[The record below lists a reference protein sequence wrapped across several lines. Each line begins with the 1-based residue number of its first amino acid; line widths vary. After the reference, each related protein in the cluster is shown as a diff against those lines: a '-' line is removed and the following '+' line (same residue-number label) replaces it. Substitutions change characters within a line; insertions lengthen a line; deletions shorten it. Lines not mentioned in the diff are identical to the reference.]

1 MINYLIIDIE
11 SYLYKSLSHC
21 EKLIQDKTN
30 PKIFYQGYDI
40 SLAEKYI
47 DDNIDRLC
55 NTLNTKQFELVVG
68 DVKYFRKI
76 LFPQYKANRKPK
88 PEIYQYVFNLIRD
101 KYGFA
106 SLPYLEGDDT
116 CRIIFEDK
124 NYKPEYQK
132 VIVSIDK
139 DFYSVPCNF
148 FRDLNNNDIIEK
160 VGENDAEQHLY
171 YQVLVGDAADNYKG
185 IPNFGDKKYQ
195 ELIDSKGGC
204 LSSQDVIN
212 LFHDYGLTDEDVN
225 YNLRCATIVNQI
237 EYNKILKEMKEVDK
251 WK

>member
-55 NTLNTKQFELVVG
+55 KTLNTKQFELVVG
-68 DVKYFRKI
+68 DVKNFRKI

-88 PEIYQYVFNLIRD
+88 PEIYQYVYNLIRD
-101 KYGFA
+101 KYGFT

-148 FRDLNNNDIIEK
+148 FRDLNNNNIIEK
-160 VGENDAEQHLY
+160 VEKNDAEQHLY
-171 YQVLVGDAADNYKG
+171 YQVLVGDTTDNYKG

-195 ELIDSKGGC
+195 ELIDNKKR
-204 LSSQDVIN
+204 LTFEDIVK
-212 LFHDYGLTDEDVN
+212 LFQDYGLTKDDMEYN
-225 YNLRCATIVNQI
+225 YRCAEIVNQI
-237 EYNKILKEMKEVDK
+237 NYNYILEEMKEVDK
-251 WK
+251 CK

>member
-55 NTLNTKQFELVVG
+55 KTLNTKQFELVVG
-68 DVKYFRKI
+68 DVKNFRKI

-88 PEIYQYVFNLIRD
+88 PEIYQYVFNLIKD
-101 KYGFA
+101 KYGFT

-124 NYKPEYQK
+124 NYKSEYQK

-148 FRDLNNNDIIEK
+148 FRDLNNNTTIEK
-160 VGENDAEQHLY
+160 ISNNDAEQHLY
-171 YQVLVGDAADNYKG
+171 YQVLVGDTADNYKG

-195 ELIDSKGGC
+195 ELIDNKKR
-204 LSSQDVIN
+204 LTFEDIVR
-212 LFHDYGLTDEDVN
+212 LFQDYGLTKDDMEYN
-225 YNLRCATIVNQI
+225 YRCAEIVNQI
-237 EYNKILKEMKEVDK
+237 NYNYILKEMKEVDK
-251 WK
+251 CK

>member
-30 PKIFYQGYDI
+30 PKIYYQGYDI

-47 DDNIDRLC
+47 DNNIDRLC
-55 NTLNTKQFELVVG
+55 KTLNTNQFELVVG
-68 DVKYFRKI
+68 DVKNFRKI

-101 KYGFA
+101 KYGFT

-124 NYKPEYQK
+124 NYKSEYQK

-148 FRDLNNNDIIEK
+148 FRDLNDNTTIEK
-160 VGENDAEQHLY
+160 IEKNDAEQDLY
-171 YQVLVGDAADNYKG
+171 YQVLVGDTADNYKG

-195 ELIDSKGGC
+195 EVIDNKGGC
-204 LSSQDVIN
+204 LSIQDVIN
-212 LFHDYGLTDEDVN
+212 LFHDYRLTNEELS
-225 YNLRCATIVNQI
+225 YNFKCAEIVNQAA
-237 EYNKILKEMKEVDK
+237 YNYILEQMKEVDRCK
-251 WK
+251 

>member
-55 NTLNTKQFELVVG
+55 KTLNTKQFELVVG
-68 DVKYFRKI
+68 DVKNFRKI

-88 PEIYQYVFNLIRD
+88 PEIYQHVFNLIRD
-101 KYGFA
+101 KYGFT

-116 CRIIFEDK
+116 CRIIYEDK
-124 NYKPEYQK
+124 NYKSEYQK

-148 FRDLNNNDIIEK
+148 FRDLNNNTTIEK
-160 VGENDAEQHLY
+160 IDKNEAEQHLY
-171 YQVLVGDAADNYKG
+171 YQVLVGDTADNYKG

-195 ELIDSKGGC
+195 ELIKNRNR
-204 LSSQDVIN
+204 LTFQDVVK
-212 LFHDYGLTDEDVN
+212 LFNEYGLIFEDMEYN
-225 YNLRCATIVNQI
+225 YRCAEIVNQI
-237 EYNKILKEMKEVDK
+237 NYDYILEQMKEVDNDRR
-251 WK
+251 

>member
-1 MINYLIIDIE
+1 MINYLIVDIE

-55 NTLNTKQFELVVG
+55 KTLNTKQFELVVG
-68 DVKYFRKI
+68 DVKNFRKI

-88 PEIYQYVFNLIRD
+88 PEIYQYVYNLIRD
-101 KYGFA
+101 KYGFT

-116 CRIIFEDK
+116 CRIIFEDE
-124 NYKPEYQK
+124 NYKSEYQK

-148 FRDLNNNDIIEK
+148 FRDLNNNTIIEK
-160 VGENDAEQHLY
+160 VGEIDAEQHLY
-171 YQVLVGDAADNYKG
+171 YQVLVGDTADNYKG

-195 ELIDSKGGC
+195 ELIDKKKR
-204 LSSQDVIN
+204 LTFENIIK
-212 LFHDYGLTDEDVN
+212 LFLDYGLTKDDMEYNYRCAEIVNQVN
-225 YNLRCATIVNQI
+225 YN
-237 EYNKILKEMKEVDK
+237 YILEEMKEVHRCK
-251 WK
+251 

>member
-11 SYLYKSLSHC
+11 SYLYKSLTHC

-55 NTLNTKQFELVVG
+55 KTLNTKQFELVVG
-68 DVKYFRKI
+68 DVKNFRKI

-88 PEIYQYVFNLIRD
+88 PEIYQYVYNLIKD
-101 KYGFA
+101 KYGFT

-124 NYKPEYQK
+124 NYKAGYQK

-148 FRDLNNNDIIEK
+148 FRDLNNNTIIVKIE
-160 VGENDAEQHLY
+160 ENDAVQHLY
-171 YQVLVGDAADNYKG
+171 YQVLVGDTADNYKG

-195 ELIDSKGGC
+195 ELIDNKKR
-204 LSSQDVIN
+204 LTFEDIVK
-212 LFHDYGLTDEDVN
+212 LFQDYGLTKDDMEYN
-225 YNLRCATIVNQI
+225 YRCAEIVNQI
-237 EYNKILKEMKEVDK
+237 NYNYILEEMKEVDK
-251 WK
+251 CK

>member
-21 EKLIQDKTN
+21 EKLICN
-30 PKIFYQGYDI
+30 AREPKIFYQGYDI

-47 DDNIDRLC
+47 DDNIERLC
-55 NTLNTKQFELVVG
+55 KALNTKQFELVVG
-68 DVKYFRKI
+68 DVKNFRKI

-101 KYGFA
+101 KYGFT

-116 CRIIFEDK
+116 CRIIFEDRD
-124 NYKPEYQK
+124 YKSEYQK

-148 FRDLNNNDIIEK
+148 FRDLNNNNTIEK
-160 VGENDAEQHLY
+160 INSNDAEAHLY
-171 YQVLVGDAADNYKG
+171 YQILVGDTADNYKG
-185 IPNFGDKKYQ
+185 IPNFGDKKYE
-195 ELIDSKGGC
+195 ELINDKPY
-204 LSSQDVIN
+204 LSTDDVIH
-212 LFHDYGLTDEDVN
+212 LFYEYGLSDEDFN
-225 YNLRCATIVNQI
+225 YNLRCATIVNQV
-237 EYNKILKEMKEVDK
+237 EYNKILEEMKEVDRCK
-251 WK
+251 

>member
-1 MINYLIIDIE
+1 MNRFLIIDIE
-11 SYLYKSLSHC
+11 SYIYKSLSHC

-55 NTLNTKQFELVVG
+55 KTLNTKQFELVVG
-68 DVKYFRKI
+68 DVKNFRKI

-88 PEIYQYVFNLIRD
+88 PEIYQYVYNLIRD
-101 KYGFA
+101 KYGFT

-148 FRDLNNNDIIEK
+148 FRDLNNNTIIEK
-160 VGENDAEQHLY
+160 IEKNDAEQHLY
-171 YQVLVGDAADNYKG
+171 YQVLVGDTADNYKG

-195 ELIDSKGGC
+195 ELIDNKKR
-204 LSSQDVIN
+204 LTFEDIVR
-212 LFHDYGLTDEDVN
+212 LFQDYGLTNDDVEYN
-225 YNLRCATIVNQI
+225 YRCAEIVNQMN
-237 EYNKILKEMKEVDK
+237 YNYILEEMKEVDK
-251 WK
+251 CK

>member
-11 SYLYKSLSHC
+11 SYLYKSLTHC

-55 NTLNTKQFELVVG
+55 KTLNTKQFELVVG
-68 DVKYFRKI
+68 DVKNFRKI
-76 LFPQYKANRKPK
+76 LFPQYKASRKPK
-88 PEIYQYVFNLIRD
+88 PEIYQYVYNLIRD
-101 KYGFA
+101 KYGFT

-124 NYKPEYQK
+124 NYKSEYQK

-148 FRDLNNNDIIEK
+148 FRDLNNNTIIEK
-160 VGENDAEQHLY
+160 IEKNNADQHLY
-171 YQVLVGDAADNYKG
+171 YQVLVGDTADNYKG

-195 ELIDSKGGC
+195 ELIDNKKR
-204 LSSQDVIN
+204 LTFEDIVK
-212 LFHDYGLTDEDVN
+212 LFQDYGLTKDDMEYN
-225 YNLRCATIVNQI
+225 YRCAEIVNQI
-237 EYNKILKEMKEVDK
+237 NYNYILEEMKEVDK
-251 WK
+251 CK

>member
-1 MINYLIIDIE
+1 MNRFLIIDIE
-11 SYLYKSLSHC
+11 SYIYKSLSHC

-55 NTLNTKQFELVVG
+55 KTLNTKQFELVVG
-68 DVKYFRKI
+68 DVKNFRKI

-88 PEIYQYVFNLIRD
+88 PEIYQYVYNLIRD
-101 KYGFA
+101 KYGFT

-116 CRIIFEDK
+116 CRIIFEDN
-124 NYKPEYQK
+124 NYKAEYQK

-148 FRDLNNNDIIEK
+148 FRDLNNNTIIEK
-160 VGENDAEQHLY
+160 VGENDAAQHLY
-171 YQVLVGDAADNYKG
+171 YQVLVGDTVDNYKG

-195 ELIDSKGGC
+195 ELIDNKKR
-204 LSSQDVIN
+204 LTFEDIAK
-212 LFHDYGLTDEDVN
+212 LFQDYGLTKDDMEYN
-225 YNLRCATIVNQI
+225 YRCAEIVNQI
-237 EYNKILKEMKEVDK
+237 NYNYILEEMKEVDK
-251 WK
+251 CK

>member
-55 NTLNTKQFELVVG
+55 KTLNTKQFELVVG
-68 DVKYFRKI
+68 DVKNFRKI

-88 PEIYQYVFNLIRD
+88 PEIYQYVYNLIRD
-101 KYGFA
+101 KYGFT

-116 CRIIFEDK
+116 CRIIFEDE

-148 FRDLNNNDIIEK
+148 FRDLNNNTIIENIGK
-160 VGENDAEQHLY
+160 NKAEQHLY
-171 YQVLVGDAADNYKG
+171 YQVLVGDTADNYKG

-195 ELIDSKGGC
+195 ELIENRKR
-204 LSSQDVIN
+204 LTFNDVVK
-212 LFHDYGLTDEDVN
+212 LFNEYGLTFEDMKYN
-225 YNLRCATIVNQI
+225 YRCAEIVNQI
-237 EYNKILKEMKEVDK
+237 NYNYILEEMKEVDRCK
-251 WK
+251 

>member
-55 NTLNTKQFELVVG
+55 KILNTKQFELVVG
-68 DVKYFRKI
+68 DVKNFRKI

-88 PEIYQYVFNLIRD
+88 PEIYQYVYNLIRD
-101 KYGFA
+101 KYGFT

-148 FRDLNNNDIIEK
+148 FRDLNNNTIIEK
-160 VGENDAEQHLY
+160 VEKNDAEQHLY
-171 YQVLVGDAADNYKG
+171 YQVLVGDTADNYKG

-195 ELIDSKGGC
+195 ELIDNKKR
-204 LSSQDVIN
+204 LTFEDIVK
-212 LFHDYGLTDEDVN
+212 LFQDYGLTKDDMEYNYRCAEIVNKLN
-225 YNLRCATIVNQI
+225 YN
-237 EYNKILKEMKEVDK
+237 YILKEMKEVDK
-251 WK
+251 CK

>member
-30 PKIFYQGYDI
+30 SKIFYQGYDI
-40 SLAEKYI
+40 SLAERYI

-55 NTLNTKQFELVVG
+55 KTLNTKQFELVVG
-68 DVKYFRKI
+68 DVKNFRKI

-101 KYGFA
+101 KYGFT

-148 FRDLNNNDIIEK
+148 FRDLNNNNTIEK
-160 VGENDAEQHLY
+160 IDKDNAEQHLY
-171 YQVLVGDAADNYKG
+171 YQVLVGDTADNYKG

-195 ELIDSKGGC
+195 ELIKDKPY
-204 LSSQDVIN
+204 LSADDVIH
-212 LFHDYGLTDEDVN
+212 LFYEYGLDDEEFN
-225 YNLRCATIVNQI
+225 YNFRCATIVNQI
-237 EYNKILKEMKEVDK
+237 EYNKILKEMKEVDRCK
-251 WK
+251 

>member
-55 NTLNTKQFELVVG
+55 KTLNTKQFELVVG
-68 DVKYFRKI
+68 DVKNFRKI

-88 PEIYQYVFNLIRD
+88 PEIYQYVYNLIRD
-101 KYGFA
+101 KYGFT

-148 FRDLNNNDIIEK
+148 FRDLNNNTTIEK
-160 VGENDAEQHLY
+160 IEKNDAEQHLY
-171 YQVLVGDAADNYKG
+171 YQVLVGDTADNYKG

-195 ELIDSKGGC
+195 ELIDNKGDL
-204 LSSQDVIN
+204 LSGRDVLDLYHKNN
-212 LFHDYGLTDEDVN
+212 LTNDDFKYN
-225 YNLRCATIVNQI
+225 YRCAEIVNQI
-237 EYNKILKEMKEVDK
+237 NYNYILEEMKEVDK
-251 WK
+251 CK